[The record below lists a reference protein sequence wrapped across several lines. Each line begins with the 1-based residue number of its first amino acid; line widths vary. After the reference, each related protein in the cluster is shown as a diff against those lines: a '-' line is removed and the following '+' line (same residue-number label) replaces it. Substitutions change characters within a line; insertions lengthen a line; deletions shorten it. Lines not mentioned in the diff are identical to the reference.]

1 MGKTILAA
9 WICLGLVI
17 LSTSYLF
24 TYQERLR
31 LNLDRL
37 AHAHATLSLN
47 HDLQNNL
54 ADAEAAARGYVITGD
69 EGQLSRYREALREAP
84 ENFAG
89 LREITRDAPAQ
100 QRLLNSLQPL
110 IQKRLTLLQQSIDL
124 RRQKPPDAPE
134 QAVLA
139 RQGAGIQAK
148 IRRIL
153 EGLEDLERKA
163 LAPGWA
169 KQEKRIKILL
179 WGLALTTY
187 LGFSLL
193 LLVIYLLTRESA
205 ERRQAEKKLIA
216 SQEDLRALA
225 SQLTLAEERERR
237 RLAVHLHD
245 QVGQTLALA
254 NIKLGEM
261 QNSTTNQFPQS
272 DQTELGKI
280 GKLLEQAIRDTHSLT
295 FKISSPILYE
305 LGLEAALES
314 LVEQVQQEHG
324 LVCRFESD
332 GGPHPLD
339 DDVRV
344 LLYQSVSEL
353 LVNVVKHARARNL
366 KVSMRRQAG
375 DLKVEV
381 ADDGV
386 GFRPLETG
394 VPRQER
400 GGFGLFSIRERLRP
414 VGGHLEVQS
423 RPGAGARVTLTA
435 PLQVGAP

>member
-9 WICLGLVI
+9 WICLGLVV

-37 AHAHATLSLN
+37 AHAQATLSLN

-69 EGQLSRYREALREAP
+69 EGQLSRYQKALREMA

-110 IQKRLTLLQQSIDL
+110 IQKRSTLLQQSLDL
-124 RRQKPPDAPE
+124 RRQKGPDSPE
-134 QAVLA
+134 LAVLA

-153 EGLEDLERKA
+153 EGLEDLERKG

-169 KQEKRIKILL
+169 KQERRIKILL
-179 WGLALTTY
+179 WGLALSTY

-193 LLVIYLLTRESA
+193 LLVIYLLSRESA
-205 ERRQAEKKLIA
+205 ERKQAEEKLIS

-254 NIKLGEM
+254 NIKLGEL
-261 QNSTTNQFPQS
+261 QKSTTGQFPQS
-272 DQTELGKI
+272 DQTELSKI

-314 LVEQVQQEHG
+314 LTERVQQEHG
-324 LVCRFESD
+324 ISARFESD

-344 LLYQSVSEL
+344 LLFQAVSEL

-366 KVSMRRQAG
+366 NVSMRRQAG

-381 ADDGV
+381 DDDGV
-386 GFRPLETG
+386 GFQPAARRIA
-394 VPRQER
+394 RQGP
-400 GGFGLFSIRERLRP
+400 GGFGLFSIGERLRS

-423 RPGAGARVTLTA
+423 QPGAGARVTLTVPLKDEA
-435 PLQVGAP
+435 P